1 MAHLTKNQTALTYSS
16 LYHNLYFK
24 LPSNSEIIYTAV
36 YGLPEIAL
44 SPRSPGPS
52 DRTTEVDLAPGRTA
66 ADVHNPTAIRTI
78 GAVPLPHPAL
88 TGDGDQPRRSFSV
101 QAKRSKRP
109 GHRETASV
117 TRFGRVPTAEH
128 SPYVSRDNSRKAY
141 STDSRVGRFVFG
153 RFRNFKYFNFFI
165 MPGKKGD

>member
-24 LPSNSEIIYTAV
+24 LPSNSEIIYAAV
-36 YGLPEIAL
+36 YGLLEIAL
-44 SPRSPGPS
+44 SPRSPGPLIGRPRS
-52 DRTTEVDLAPGRTA
+52 TSPRAGRRPMYTTPPPSVRSARFHSHILRSPATVTSRGGR
-66 ADVHNPTAIRTI
+66 
-78 GAVPLPHPAL
+78 
-88 TGDGDQPRRSFSV
+88 FSV

-153 RFRNFKYFNFFI
+153 RFRNFKYLNFL
-165 MPGKKGD
+165 